1 MIHTVGK
8 RDKSN
13 HGGNHH
19 HDIPPPPP
27 SSSTSSSSSSWSST
41 KSTDHHYKL
50 YIWFQWLK
58 SELSSNHQINPQV
71 GLFQG
76 CKCIS
81 WFFRVALRF
90 GFGVLLFNTKLVLTQ
105 QLKGWL
111 RWKSQAA
118 GESEQNDHHTITIYN
133 LKYLKIIDNP
143 KWWVILSWRLIT
155 FNILNATTALSC
167 RQWNPGFLNL
177 RSQESTKKRWGF
189 LKHSSAQP
197 PHCLAAWMLH
207 QCGDL
212 WGLVYVGFSCLSKCR
227 SIQTTCHLPQVRTQ
241 TSNSV
246 WARHSVWTS
255 NSVNCSL
262 LAGCPFFGPAALIR
276 CQKVITKKKTPWPR
290 TTVLSSS
297 GKIS

>member
-27 SSSTSSSSSSWSST
+27 SSSTSSSSSWSST

-50 YIWFQWLK
+50 LYIWVQWLK

-90 GFGVLLFNTKLVLTQ
+90 GFGVLLFNTKLVLAQ
-105 QLKGWL
+105 QLQGWL

-133 LKYLKIIDNP
+133 LKLLTIPNGGSSYRVP
-143 KWWVILSWRLIT
+143 WRLIT
-155 FNILNATTALSC
+155 F
-167 RQWNPGFLNL
+167 
-177 RSQESTKKRWGF
+177 
-189 LKHSSAQP
+189 
-197 PHCLAAWMLH
+197 
-207 QCGDL
+207 
-212 WGLVYVGFSCLSKCR
+212 
-227 SIQTTCHLPQVRTQ
+227 
-241 TSNSV
+241 
-246 WARHSVWTS
+246 
-255 NSVNCSL
+255 
-262 LAGCPFFGPAALIR
+262 
-276 CQKVITKKKTPWPR
+276 
-290 TTVLSSS
+290 
-297 GKIS
+297 